1 MGRECAALVCAA
13 NAILADRSLTLAAP
27 VSTVYRATHDLGR
40 VKVKGR
46 L

>member
-1 MGRECAALVCAA
+1 MCRLGVRGQRHSGRP
-13 NAILADRSLTLAAP
+13 IPTLAAP
-27 VSTVYRATHDLGR
+27 VSTVYRAIHDLGH

>member
-1 MGRECAALVCAA
+1 MCRIGVRGQRHSGRP
-13 NAILADRSLTLAAP
+13 LAAP
-27 VSTVYRATHDLGR
+27 VSTVYRAIHDLGH